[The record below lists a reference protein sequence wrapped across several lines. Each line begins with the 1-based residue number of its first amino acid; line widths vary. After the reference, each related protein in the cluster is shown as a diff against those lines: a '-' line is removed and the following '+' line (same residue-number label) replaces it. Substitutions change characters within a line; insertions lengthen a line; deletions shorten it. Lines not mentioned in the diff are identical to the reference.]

1 MAMRGRPER
10 RGWVGGKSTWAPRRS
25 GEPSAAEIPAS
36 NGKLSARPS
45 RMRSGTSMLN
55 SPGSGEVSRL
65 ARLVDRPRAKR
76 DKIMRLKR
84 PFSLH
89 RYRPGEGRALLG
101 VADTLITQIRPMHH
115 DLDHEIGSGETGNA
129 ASCWSGSEAVAVVNS

>member
-36 NGKLSARPS
+36 NGKLSARLS

-65 ARLVDRPRAKR
+65 ARLVDRPRTKR

-89 RYRPGEGRALLG
+89 RYRPGERAGLLWCRRHL
-101 VADTLITQIRPMHH
+101 VHADRESDRRDVPASLVT
-115 DLDHEIGSGETGNA
+115 A
-129 ASCWSGSEAVAVVNS
+129 AKAERADAPRSRS